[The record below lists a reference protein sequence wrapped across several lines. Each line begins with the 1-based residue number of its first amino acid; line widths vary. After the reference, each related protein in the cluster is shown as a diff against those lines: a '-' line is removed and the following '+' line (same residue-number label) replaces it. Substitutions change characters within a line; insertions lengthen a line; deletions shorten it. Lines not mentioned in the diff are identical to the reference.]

1 MEELEKYSQQ
11 IFTYVLEY
19 GVQAVLALLVLII
32 GLWLIAR
39 ISSGANKALS
49 KSLKDDTL
57 STFLTGAINIL
68 LKVLLVISV
77 ASMVGI
83 ETTSFI
89 AVLGAAGLAIGM
101 ALQGSLSNFAGGV
114 MLLIFRPIRVGDYI
128 QAQGE
133 SGTVIEMGIFVTL
146 LETFDKRIIV
156 IPNGPLSNGNLINF
170 TKSPVRA
177 VEVTFSI
184 SYSDDMKAARD
195 ALMNLLT
202 SDERVIQEE
211 GNVVAVVELG
221 DSSVNLLY
229 RAFVKTGDYWGYYFD
244 IHEQGKLA
252 LEQAGCSIPF
262 PQRDVHLYSQAVA
275 ENS

>member
-1 MEELEKYSQQ
+1 METIEKYSDQ
-11 IFTYVLEY
+11 IFGYAVQY
-19 GVQAVLALLVLII
+19 GGQALMALAVLII
-32 GLWLIAR
+32 GLWIIAR
-39 ISSGANKALS
+39 LSTAVNKAFTI
-49 KSLKDDTL
+49 SLKDETL
-57 STFLTGAINIL
+57 TTFLTGAVNIL

-101 ALQGSLSNFAGGV
+101 ALQGSLANFAGGV

-128 QAQGE
+128 EAQGE
-133 SGTVIEMGIFVTL
+133 SGSVIEMGIFVTL

-177 VEVTFSI
+177 VEITFGI

-195 ALMNLLT
+195 ALVTLMN
-202 SDERVIQEE
+202 SDERVLQDE
-211 GNVVAVVELG
+211 GNVVAVSGLG
-221 DSSVNLLY
+221 DSAVDVFF
-229 RAFVKTGDYWGYYFD
+229 RAFVKTEDYWAYYFD
-244 IHEQGKLA
+244 IHEQGKIA
-252 LEQAGCSIPF
+252 LEKAGCSIPF
-262 PQRDVHLYSQAVA
+262 PQRDVHLYSQAVS
-275 ENS
+275 ES